1 MKRKTLI
8 VVMISM
14 LLIVLISAVNVSA
27 VLAPMSVGNVDKT
40 GGITVKDAT
49 LIQKYIANLE
59 EVEKV
64 QIALADVDADE
75 KVTVKDAT
83 MIQKYCANII
93 DSFPAAGI
101 CNNIDIQSVNADF
114 NSGKAM
120 VGVPV
125 TFMVTANA
133 TPEPITYEYQINGE
147 VAEKSTTDNTFT
159 NTFEEAGIYEIK
171 VIAYNDFG
179 TASSATIGYE
189 VIDAYESEKV
199 CVKSFYHNKT
209 EMSFNTI
216 ETDTVLTATAM
227 FGSGNYEYAFYVDNE
242 LVQDFSA
249 KNTCEIERF
258 EELREYTL
266 SVKVRD
272 TATGD
277 LDIEDM
283 IIVVRE
289 PIAG

>member
-1 MKRKTLI
+1 MKKRII
-8 VVMISM
+8 VVMISV
-14 LLIVLISAVNVSA
+14 LIIVLISAFNVSA
-27 VLAPMSVGNVDKT
+27 VLAPMPVGNVDKI
-40 GGITVKDAT
+40 GGVTVKDAT
-49 LIQKYIANLE
+49 LVQKHIANLVE
-59 EVEKV
+59 LEKV
-64 QIALADVDADE
+64 QKALADVDSDDSI
-75 KVTVKDAT
+75 TIKDAT
-83 MIQKYCANII
+83 MVQKYCANII
-93 DSFPAAGI
+93 DSFLATGI

-133 TPEPITYEYQINGE
+133 TPEPITYEYYVNGE
-147 VAEKSTTDNTFT
+147 VVEKNTKQSTFT
-159 NTFEEAGIYEIK
+159 HTFGELGIYEIK

-179 TASSATIGYE
+179 TASSATISYE
-189 VIDAYESEKV
+189 IVDAYKCEKV

-227 FGSGNYEYAFYVDNE
+227 FGSGEYEYAFYVDNE

-249 KNTCEIERF
+249 KNTCGIERF

-266 SVKVRD
+266 SVDVRD

-277 LDIEDM
+277 LAREDM
-283 IIVVRE
+283 IIVVEE